1 MLSVTRYAVRNVRLK
16 PWVKFIWYLETKSNI
31 LLNNKLLP
39 TDSIDII
46 INLSDVMEYKI
57 ENQSYNASNI
67 HFNGIRDKYG
77 FIIQRGNIRVM
88 GISFYP
94 FGLYPFLKIPISE
107 FKSQIIDLK
116 QVSEGFVGKLES
128 TLNQI
133 SSTEDIVLHL
143 EKILVSVLN
152 EDLVANKMVNLLD
165 LFIYNNKYSTIKL
178 FCDDMNINIKTLERA
193 CLKYAG
199 YTPKTLRKIYRFK
212 MVSNHLIYSS
222 KYSSQNNDFLDLI
235 YENGYYDQ
243 AHFIKE
249 FKQFSGVSP
258 IKFINENKT
267 IKENTKYN
275 YL

>member
-1 MLSVTRYAVRNVRLK
+1 MMLSVTRYAVRDIRLK

-46 INLSDVMEYKI
+46 VNLSDVMEYKI
-57 ENQSYNASNI
+57 ENQNYNASNI
-67 HFNGIRDKYG
+67 HFNGIRDKHG
-77 FIIQRGNIRVM
+77 FVIQRGNIRVM

-107 FKSQIIDLK
+107 FKGQIVDLK
-116 QVSEGFVGKLES
+116 QVSEAFVGKLEG
-128 TLNQI
+128 TLNLV
-133 SSTEDIVLHL
+133 SSIEDIALHL
-143 EKILVSVLN
+143 EKILVSVLD
-152 EDLVANKMVNLLD
+152 EDLIANKMVNLLN
-165 LFIYNNKYSTIKL
+165 LFIYNNQYSTINL

-193 CLKYAG
+193 CLKYTG
-199 YTPKTLRKIYRFK
+199 YTPKTLRKICRFK
-212 MVSNHLIYSS
+212 MVSNQLIYNS
-222 KYSSQNNDFLDLI
+222 KNNDFFDLI
-235 YENGYYDQ
+235 YENEYYDQ

-258 IKFINENKT
+258 IKFIKESKT